1 MKHTTSSLSNIIA
14 HPTTAAGDN
23 LVLQTRLHASILLLT
38 PASKLWY
45 LCRALDQDGQGHV
58 VLSPQQLEILE
69 EKKST
74 IYRWLKEGKELG
86 LFRRASFTG
95 NTLKIILGSLW
106 RTCKKARIKNWGAVA
121 DNVPLAEI
129 LKNNGRRATATAITI
144 QDWQERSRHAAK
156 NQLNALERKCFDI
169 PATADVLN
177 SQTSPKLTSGGI
189 RGVLHVGEKRVF
201 VGRSFIPFGVSQKR
215 ISSEL
220 NAQPASCGVSVR
232 TVQRHVERLEVKHR
246 QIMQA
251 RREYREIAH
260 RIKQGATS
268 WQCKSDADI
277 SFTWGSQPDEIVL
290 HERNGNSSARRQGG
304 HTIKLDQLCNYSN
317 THWRYRC
324 NLYLLK
330 YELTSMRATRYQWKK
345 RGLNVKIEPV
355 ENSPVIVSPQ
365 TPQMLES
372 PKPHDLGRGLGGQ
385 NKSVKN
391 ENPQKVDTVSNAF
404 APGGSEWEKTRAML
418 LAKQAERKQK
428 RWDRLNSI

>member
-1 MKHTTSSLSNIIA
+1 MKHTTFSLSNSIA
-14 HPTTAAGDN
+14 QSTTEEGGN

-45 LCRALDQDGQGHV
+45 LCRALDLSGRGHV
-58 VLSPQQLEILE
+58 ILSPQQLRILE
-69 EKKST
+69 EKQST
-74 IYRWLKEGKELG
+74 IYRWLKQGEELG
-86 LFRRASFTG
+86 LFRRYSWAG
-95 NTLKIILGSLW
+95 NTLQISLGSLW
-106 RTCKKARIKNWGAVA
+106 RTCKKAGIKNWGAVA
-121 DNVPLAEI
+121 DNVPLTEI

-144 QDWQERSRHAAK
+144 QDWQERSRYAAK
-156 NQLNALERKCFDI
+156 NQLNPLERKCFDI
-169 PATADVLN
+169 PATAAVLTP
-177 SQTSPKLTSGGI
+177 QTSPKLTSGGTP
-189 RGVLHVGEKRVF
+189 GVLHVGQKRVF

-215 ISSEL
+215 ISDEL

-246 QIMQA
+246 QLMQA

-268 WQCKSDADI
+268 WQCRSDADI

-290 HERNGNSSARRQGG
+290 HERNGKSSARREGG
-304 HTIKLDQLCNYSN
+304 HIIKLDQLCNYSN

-324 NLYLLK
+324 NLYLLS

-345 RGLNVKIEPV
+345 RQSSAKIEPV
-355 ENSPVIVSPQ
+355 ENSPAAVSPQ
-365 TPQMLES
+365 TPQMPES
-372 PKPHDLGRGLGGQ
+372 PKLHDLGRGLGGQ

-391 ENPQKVDTVSNAF
+391 ENPPNPDSVSNAF

-418 LAKQAERKQK
+418 LAKQAERREA

>member
-1 MKHTTSSLSNIIA
+1 
-14 HPTTAAGDN
+14 
-23 LVLQTRLHASILLLT
+23 
-38 PASKLWY
+38 
-45 LCRALDQDGQGHV
+45 
-58 VLSPQQLEILE
+58 LSPQHLEVLN

-86 LFRRASFTG
+86 LFRRYSWAG
-95 NTLKIILGSLW
+95 NTLTIILGSLW
-106 RTCKKARIKNWGAVA
+106 RACKKAGIKNWGTTA
-121 DNVPLAEI
+121 NYVPLTEI
-129 LKNNGRRATATAITI
+129 LKNNGRRATATALTI
-144 QDWQERSRHAAK
+144 QDWQERSYYAAK
-156 NQLNALERKCFDI
+156 NQLNPLERKCFDI
-169 PATADVLN
+169 PNFPEMLD
-177 SQTSPKLTSGGI
+177 SQTSPKLTSGGT
-189 RGVLHVGEKRVF
+189 RGVVHVGKKRIF

-215 ISSEL
+215 ISDEL

-246 QIMQA
+246 QLMQA

-277 SFTWGSQPDEIVL
+277 SFTWGSQPDEIIL
-290 HERNGNSSARRQGG
+290 HERNGKSSARREGG
-304 HTIKLDQLCNYSN
+304 HTIRLDQLCNYSN

-324 NLYLLK
+324 NLYLLE

-345 RGLNVKIEPV
+345 RQTSAKIEPV
-355 ENSPVIVSPQ
+355 ENSPAVVTPQ
-365 TPQMLES
+365 PPQMLES
-372 PKPHDLGRGLGGQ
+372 PNLHAKGRELGGQ

-391 ENPQKVDTVSNAF
+391 ENPQEVDTASNAF

-418 LAKQAERKQK
+418 LAKQAERRQK